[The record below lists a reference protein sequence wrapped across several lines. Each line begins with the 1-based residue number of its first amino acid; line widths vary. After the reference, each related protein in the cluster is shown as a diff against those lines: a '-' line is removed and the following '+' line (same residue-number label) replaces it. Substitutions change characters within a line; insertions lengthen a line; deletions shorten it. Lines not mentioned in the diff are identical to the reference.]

1 MLQTR
6 KLNLGDEP
14 AAKIAEKK
22 LEDSPNSISVD
33 FGAESSQD
41 QVTNSQERNLSAREA
56 GSSAMLED
64 KQIVASGRKRERSVD
79 SADALL
85 AESLGMIHLVDES
98 ASISNGSSR
107 IVDDAAIIS
116 TGSSLVAANE
126 SQSQNDNISSC
137 LSRISQIIG

>member
-41 QVTNSQERNLSAREA
+41 QVTNSQKRNLSAREA

-64 KQIVASGRKRERSVD
+64 KQIVYNRKRERSVD

-116 TGSSLVAANE
+116 KGSSLVTANE
-126 SQSQNDNISSC
+126 SPSQNDNISSC
-137 LSRISQIIG
+137 LSRISQILG